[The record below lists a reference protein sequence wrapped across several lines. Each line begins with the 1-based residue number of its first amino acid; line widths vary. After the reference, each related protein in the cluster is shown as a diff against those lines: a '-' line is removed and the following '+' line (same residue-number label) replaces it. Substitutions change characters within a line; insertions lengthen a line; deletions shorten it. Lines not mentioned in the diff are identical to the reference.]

1 MDLNQ
6 KRFLASLAALLSK
19 MANADGVVSSDERS
33 KVASI
38 WNKLGLTAEQ
48 SAYCEQAFN
57 LSQNDGVPL
66 HRYVE
71 EFVAT
76 RFGVDAREFLYGLLW
91 EVACADGMLHKNEK
105 TILKALPNELGLP
118 PDTFDVYYARYV
130 KNERFAVDAELE
142 ERARAARQKAEE
154 ERRKAEEAKRQA
166 EEARR
171 RRAEEAR
178 RRAEEEARRR
188 RKQRASN
195 FDMGSDLLAAYVLL
209 GCPPQASDEDLKK
222 AYRKAALRWHPD
234 RLRADGV
241 PQELINKATEQMK
254 ALNAAW
260 DTVKR
265 HRKIA

>member
-1 MDLNQ
+1 MDTNQ
-6 KRFLASLAALLSK
+6 KQFLASLAALLSK

-38 WNKLGLTAEQ
+38 WNKLGLPAEQ
-48 SAYCEQAFN
+48 SSYCEQAFN
-57 LSQNDGVPL
+57 LSQSDGVPL

-105 TILKALPNELGLP
+105 AILKALPNELGLP

-130 KNERFAVDAELE
+130 KNERIAVDAELE

-154 ERRKAEEAKRQA
+154 ERRKAEET
-166 EEARR
+166 RR

-188 RKQRASN
+188 REQRASN
-195 FDMGSDLLAAYVLL
+195 FGMGTDLRAAYALL
-209 GCPPQASDEDLKK
+209 GCSPQASDEDLKK

-241 PQELINKATEQMK
+241 PQELINRATEQMK